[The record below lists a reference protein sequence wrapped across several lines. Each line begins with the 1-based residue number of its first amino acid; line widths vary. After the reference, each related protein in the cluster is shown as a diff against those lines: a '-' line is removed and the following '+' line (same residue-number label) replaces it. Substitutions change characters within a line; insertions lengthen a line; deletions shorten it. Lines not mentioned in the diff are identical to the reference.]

1 MSESREKR
9 TTVEDT
15 SNRGTRPSETQ
26 YRSVVHRD
34 RGMSGGSIAA
44 LVIAAVA
51 AAVVI
56 TMLIL
61 NNQQRAT
68 EQELADERAENAQ
81 QPAAQPS
88 QQPPVV
94 VVPETQPTLVPVPV
108 PTQPSATPATPST
121 ADLEWEVN
129 SKLLDDQD
137 LRSAAID
144 AKVSGATATLS
155 GHVPSEALKTR
166 AEKIAKTVK
175 GIRIVKNEIVVRPD

>member
-1 MSESREKR
+1 
-9 TTVEDT
+9 
-15 SNRGTRPSETQ
+15 
-26 YRSVVHRD
+26 
-34 RGMSGGSIAA
+34 MSGVAIAA

-61 NNQQRAT
+61 NNQQRNT
-68 EQELADERAENAQ
+68 DQELADEKARAENAQ

-94 VVPETQPTLVPVPV
+94 VVPQTQPTIVPVPV
-108 PTQPSATPATPST
+108 PNQPATTPATPST
-121 ADLEWEVN
+121 ADLEWQVN
-129 SKLLDDQD
+129 SKLLDDPD

-144 AKVSGATATLS
+144 VKVSGATATLS
-155 GHVPSEALKTR
+155 GHVPAEALKTR

-175 GIRIVKNEIVVRPD
+175 GIRTVKDEIVVRPD